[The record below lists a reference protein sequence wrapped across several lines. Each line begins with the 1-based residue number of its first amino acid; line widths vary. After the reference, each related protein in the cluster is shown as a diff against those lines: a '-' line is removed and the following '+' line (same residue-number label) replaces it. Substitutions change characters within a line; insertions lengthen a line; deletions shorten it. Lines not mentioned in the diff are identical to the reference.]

1 MKLAGRIAIIT
12 GGGSGIGHEACKLF
26 AREGAT
32 VIVADRDLAA
42 AERVAVEIEAAGG
55 KAVAHRVDVSKEAE
69 VAAMIARAVADHGRL
84 DILVNNAGY
93 GIPGTVVS
101 TSEADWNALMAV
113 NVNGVFLGCKHA
125 IPVMERQGGGAIVNT
140 ASAVA
145 NVGIFDRA
153 AYVASKGAVAAL
165 TRAMA
170 VDHVGAGIRINAV
183 APGTIATPYFNKILS
198 GPDAAELRSGLEGR
212 QAMERLGQPV
222 EIAQAMLWLASDD
235 ASFCTGSVMVVDG
248 GWTARGDRKP
258 LNPRAAENKA

>member
-1 MKLAGRIAIIT
+1 MKLTGKIAIIT
-12 GGGSGIGHEACKLF
+12 GGGSGIGHAACVLF

-32 VIVADRDLAA
+32 VIVADRDAA
-42 AERVAVEIEAAGG
+42 AAQRVASEIAGQG
-55 KAVAHRVDVSKEAE
+55 GRASAHQVDVSKDAE
-69 VAAMIARAVADHGRL
+69 VAGMIAKAVADHGRL

-93 GIPGTVVS
+93 GIAGTVVS
-101 TSEADWNALMAV
+101 TSESDWNALMAV

-125 IPVMERQGGGAIVNT
+125 IPVMARQGGGAIVNT

-145 NVGIFDRA
+145 NVGIHDRA

-170 VDHVGAGIRINAV
+170 VDHVDQKIRINAV
-183 APGTIATPYFNKILS
+183 APGTIESPYFTRILS
-198 GPDAAELRSGLEGR
+198 GPDGAELRRCLEER

-235 ASFCTGSVMVVDG
+235 ASFCTGTVMVVDG

-258 LNPRAAENKA
+258 KAQD

>member
-1 MKLAGRIAIIT
+1 MGRVNGKKAIVT
-12 GGGSGIGHEACKLF
+12 GAAQGLGAAHAWML

-32 VIVADRDLAA
+32 VIVADRDFPAAQRVA
-42 AERVAVEIEAAGG
+42 AELGAQGG
-55 KAVAHRVDVSKEAE
+55 KAVAHQVDVSKEAD
-69 VAAMIARAVADHGRL
+69 VVAMIARAVTDHGRL

-93 GIPGTVVS
+93 GIAGTVVS
-101 TSEADWNALMAV
+101 TSETDWNALMAV

-145 NVGIFDRA
+145 NIGIHDRA

-170 VDHVGAGIRINAV
+170 VDHVDANIRINAV
-183 APGTIATPYFNKILS
+183 APGTIESPYFTRILS
-198 GPDAAELRSGLEGR
+198 GPGGAELRRGLEGR
-212 QAMERLGQPV
+212 QAMERLGQPI

-248 GWTARGDRKP
+248 GWTARGDRK
-258 LNPRAAENKA
+258 LQKKA